1 MTFHESDFLKSE
13 KKHQAEWRFSSEYLT
28 KDAKKPFIYRG
39 REYHRWVLPVSCADQ
54 NLHQWIRQEAIE
66 YFDENRI
73 EWYPQDPRDITQR
86 TSAEV
91 DPPTNNL
98 VSSQVQCVNCMFPF
112 LHDPEGLEEL
122 LTPAFSDIDR
132 ILPIESQNQYID
144 FEWIGGSINYL
155 KEKPM
160 FGKKRRRGV
169 GNTSADAVLKM
180 QTKSGRA
187 RFVILEWK
195 FTEEYSRH
203 NKEIRLL
210 TDKEKEEKK
219 KRKKKERKKTYGPFL
234 KATDCPINTSKPNSL
249 EDDLLLLEPIYQIT
263 RHLLVAHE
271 IKKDPPKIDNKID
284 DKIDEVVVF
293 VMRSERNQKILK
305 NPSPNLPQVG
315 TVYDS
320 MREILRDPGMLVDV
334 TTESLFKPYHE
345 KHKTPISKYLA
356 SRYLL

>member
-13 KKHQAEWRFSSEYLT
+13 KKHQAQWRFSSEYLT

-39 REYHRWVLPVSCADQ
+39 HEYPWVLPVSCADQ

-66 YFDENRI
+66 YFDENSI

-112 LHDPEGLEEL
+112 LHDPEGLKEL

-155 KEKPM
+155 EEKTK
-160 FGKKRRRGV
+160 FGKKRQRGS
-169 GNTSADAVLKM
+169 GTTSADAVLKM

-195 FTEEYSRH
+195 FTESYPGD
-203 NKEIRLL
+203 NPKNRLDPEPRL
-210 TDKEKEEKK
+210 PI
-219 KRKKKERKKTYGPFL
+219 YGPFL
-234 KATDCPINTSKPNSL
+234 TAPDCPINTSKLNSL
-249 EDDLLLLEPIYQIT
+249 EDLFFKSVYQMT
-263 RHLLVAHE
+263 RHLLMAHE
-271 IKKDPPKIDNKID
+271 IKKNPPKIDNKID

-293 VMRSERNQKILK
+293 VMRPERNQKILE